1 MPLARQVIL
10 FVIDG
15 LRPDALQQAPT
26 PYIDHLVTQGSYTWQ
41 AQSVT
46 PSISLPCHTSLFFA
60 VPPSRHAVLS
70 NVWTRSQPPIPSLI
84 EVVHQA
90 NLGTASFYTWEELRD
105 LASPGTLDFAYYHR
119 LGDPGGDQDLE
130 IGEMATAYIAKYKPA
145 FAFVY
150 LGATD
155 EVGHR
160 HGWMSEPYLRAVSK
174 ADHAIGLVLEGL
186 DASSPLAGTVC
197 LVLADHGGHEFD
209 HNAGLAED
217 VTIPWVISG
226 PGIRRG
232 YQITRHVGIID
243 TAPTVAHLLGLP
255 APAGWSG
262 QIVKEV
268 LASS

>member
-1 MPLARQVIL
+1 MPLAQQVIL

-70 NVWTRSQPPIPSLI
+70 NVWTRPQPPIPSLI

-105 LASPGTLDFAYYHR
+105 LSSPGALDFAYYRR
-119 LGDPGGDQDLE
+119 LGEPDEGEDVE
-130 IGEMATAYIAKYKPA
+130 IGEVAATYIAQHKPA

-150 LGATD
+150 LGAAD

-160 HGWMSEPYLRAVSK
+160 HGWMSEPYLRAVSE
-174 ADHAIGLVLEGL
+174 ADHAIGLVLKGL
-186 DASSPLAGTVC
+186 DASSRLAETVC

-232 YQITRHVGIID
+232 HQIASHVEIID
-243 TAPTVAHLLGLP
+243 TAPTVAQLLGLP
-255 APAGWSG
+255 VPVEWSG
-262 QIVKEV
+262 QIVKES
-268 LASS
+268 LASF